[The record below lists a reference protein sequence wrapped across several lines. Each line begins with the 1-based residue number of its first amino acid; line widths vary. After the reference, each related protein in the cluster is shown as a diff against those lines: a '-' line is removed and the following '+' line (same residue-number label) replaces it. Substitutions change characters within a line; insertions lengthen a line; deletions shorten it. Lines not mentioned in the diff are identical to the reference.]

1 MIKLEEKL
9 NKLINLLKQMESV
22 VIGFSGGVDSTFL
35 AAAAYNAL
43 ADKAILRPVPKLFR
57 KMR

>member
-22 VIGFSGGVDSTFL
+22 VIGFSGGVDSTL
-35 AAAAYNAL
+35 VGCCCL
-43 ADKAILRPVPKLFR
+43 
-57 KMR
+57 

>member
-22 VIGFSGGVDSTFL
+22 VVGFL
-35 AAAAYNAL
+35 AAWTAPFWL
-43 ADKAILRPVPKLFR
+43 LLLIMP
-57 KMR
+57 